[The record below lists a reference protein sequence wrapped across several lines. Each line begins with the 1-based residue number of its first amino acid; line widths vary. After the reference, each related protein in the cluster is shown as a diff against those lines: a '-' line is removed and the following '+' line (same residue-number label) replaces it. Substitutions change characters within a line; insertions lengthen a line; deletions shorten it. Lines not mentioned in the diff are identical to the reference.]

1 MALTIREAENSF
13 TLAYCK
19 AVNTARWLLLPHQ
32 PSLLPSSTSFH
43 FQPSQPSSITRDILT
58 SRLPHQ
64 HWSAYT
70 PSHQEQL
77 PSTSHQQT
85 WPSSHLPLRLRST
98 ASSSSAPTESLALSR
113 RPSRR
118 MSRRSSRSMNTSSVK
133 SRYDPT
139 IVTVTPSI
147 TSTTSTRHSHSLPLH
162 SLTSQQARK
171 VAIDIEARTFQARGY
186 LDAFDHVIQTFD
198 MTDDLAMV
206 LDALLTRCNRNT
218 ESAIGRQKAGLLGK
232 KAFAKK
238 VLEGGYVTEEI
249 KQEMMAWKGQ
259 DKDAEEESGSESDE

>member
-1 MALTIREAENSF
+1 MVTSASSTISPS
-13 TLAYCK
+13 LLY
-19 AVNTARWLLLPHQ
+19 LLPLPTFSTIVDHPRHSHLTTSSSTLVCLYTKPSGTTTIHQ
-32 PSLLPSSTSFH
+32 PSTNMAIIS
-43 FQPSQPSSITRDILT
+43 
-58 SRLPHQ
+58 
-64 HWSAYT
+64 
-70 PSHQEQL
+70 
-77 PSTSHQQT
+77 
-85 WPSSHLPLRLRST
+85 
-98 ASSSSAPTESLALSR
+98 
-113 RPSRR
+113 
-118 MSRRSSRSMNTSSVK
+118 
-133 SRYDPT
+133 
-139 IVTVTPSI
+139 PSI
-147 TSTTSTRHSHSLPLH
+147 KAQVNRKQLKCSYRIPRSLKKAIEKNVKKIIKKHEHKLREVEVRSHYRYL
-162 SLTSQQARK
+162 
-171 VAIDIEARTFQARGY
+171 AIDIEARTFQARGY